1 MNKKN
6 MTNKKFSTS
15 WKRSTQ
21 PRKQRK
27 FRYNAPLHVRQK
39 LVHVH
44 LSKDLRQKHGTR
56 VMQVRKGD
64 KVKVLRG
71 KFKKQEGKV
80 ERVELKRERLFVNGM
95 EYTKKNGTKVP
106 VPLRP
111 SNLMIVVLDMTDK
124 RRKAGKEKL
133 QKTKETKGSKSK
145 SGEHTP

>member
-1 MNKKN
+1 MEA
-6 MTNKKFSTS
+6 KKFSTS
-15 WKRSTQ
+15 WKASSQ

-27 FRYNAPLHVRQK
+27 YRYNAPLHVRQK

-56 VMQVRKGD
+56 AMQVRKGD

-80 ERVELKRERLFVNGM
+80 ERVELKRERVFVTGM
-95 EYTKKNGTKVP
+95 DYTKKNGTKIL
-106 VPLRP
+106 VPLKP

-124 RRKAGKEKL
+124 RRTAGKEKV
-133 QKTKETKGSKSK
+133 QKMKETKSKSNEESK
-145 SGEHTP
+145 K